1 MKYKLSLID
10 IATTMAVVAFAFVFL
25 ASPAWA
31 REAESGGGNSGSGS
45 SGSGAVTT
53 TPRPDDNP
61 SASDLIEGKRVLV
74 PEVSKSNSVGD
85 DKGLNSGMDS
95 ARDLF
100 ERTLRVGSKN
110 DDVARLQ
117 KKLKDDGLFR
127 ANVTGFFGEITKK
140 AVMEFQKNHG
150 IPATGLVGTMTKA
163 ELNKQVKAKAPV
175 VNVTPEMQA
184 KAGIVIHGGISGPG
198 YPTGPL
204 NVSVTGAPLF
214 LDRLGA
220 VNGGEV
226 RDRQYQAPLIET
238 IPPVSA
244 NIPVTINGVANLA
257 TELKVISNLR
267 VKNGVGQHQGTIDI
281 DIDTAPAGH
290 VTLQYN
296 GKATVTGSTI
306 ASVGTFKTTK
316 ATGIF
321 TGLVAE
327 GTYDMTIVESG
338 QTFGSPAT
346 VTLTTVTP

>member
-1 MKYKLSLID
+1 MKSKLSLINV
-10 IATTMAVVAFAFVFL
+10 TTTAAVMAFAFVLL

-31 REAESGGGNSGSGS
+31 REAESGGGSSSS
-45 SGSGAVTT
+45 SGGGGAVSA
-53 TPRPDDNP
+53 TPRADDNP

-74 PEVSKSNSVGD
+74 PEVSKSNSIGD

-140 AVMEFQKNHG
+140 AVVEFQKKHG
-150 IPATGLVGTMTKA
+150 LPATGLVGTMTKN
-163 ELNKQVKAKAPV
+163 ELNKQVKAKAPAL
-175 VNVTPEMQA
+175 NVTPEMQA

-204 NVSVTGAPLF
+204 NMTVASAPLF
-214 LDRLGA
+214 LDREGV
-220 VNGGEV
+220 VNANGV
-226 RDRQYQAPLIET
+226 ADRQYQAPLIET
-238 IPPVSA
+238 IPPASA
-244 NIPVTINGVANLA
+244 NIPVTINGVANVA
-257 TELKVISNLR
+257 TEVKVISNLR
-267 VKNGVGQHQGTIDI
+267 TKNGVSQHQGTIDV
-281 DIDTAPAGH
+281 DIDTIPAGH

-296 GKATVTGSTI
+296 GSATVVGSTI
-306 ASVGTFKTTK
+306 TSKGTFKTSK
-316 ATGIF
+316 VTGIF
-321 TGLVAE
+321 GGLVAE
-327 GTYDMTIVESG
+327 GNYDMTIVESG

-346 VTLTTVTP
+346 VTITTVTP